1 MALILINGG
10 TKRKRERVYALAQWS
25 AYELM
30 HWRMADKI
38 WLNIKI
44 CKLDVHG
51 YCIWEDDNIKPREFN
66 IEINNAITGA
76 DLDTTV
82 LHEMVHVKQYA
93 KNELRERFRRGYRK
107 NWKGSKKN
115 WGDIEYE
122 KAPWEI
128 EAYRMQEVLY
138 KRWVKPNKWVD
149 STSLRGYSIL

>member
-1 MALILINGG
+1 MILINGG

-30 HWRMADKI
+30 HWKMADNI